1 MHDLDAYPYEITAL
15 PEEDGGGFV
24 ISYPDFDICI
34 SDGET
39 IEKAVANGR
48 EALIETIATLREFG
62 HQVPSPGS
70 RQKVTG

>member
-1 MHDLDAYPYEITAL
+1 MHDLDAYPYDIAAL
-15 PEEDGGGFV
+15 SEEDGGGFV

-39 IEKAVANGR
+39 IEEAVANGR
-48 EALIETIATLREFG
+48 EALIETIATLRQFG
-62 HQVPSPGS
+62 HQVPLPGS